1 MKSSK
6 IVIASAVAGLVAFSM
21 NVQAAS
27 HTGAA
32 PMKDDKGAG
41 KEKCLGVAMK
51 GQNDCG
57 TAGHSCAGQ
66 AKADKG
72 ADEWKYVAKGT
83 CEKMGGKVAM
93 AKPAE
98 APKAK

>member
-1 MKSSK
+1 MLLP
-6 IVIASAVAGLVAFSM
+6 SAVAVPAAFSIT
-21 NVQAAS
+21 VQAAS
-27 HTGAA
+27 HAGAA
-32 PMKDDKGAG
+32 PMKDDKAVG

-66 AKADKG
+66 SKVDKG
-72 ADEWKYVAKGT
+72 ADEWKYVAKGS
-83 CEKMGGKVAM
+83 CEKMGGKLVVAK
-93 AKPAE
+93 AAD